1 MSFLLDTNVVSELRK
16 GARAD
21 ARVRAWFAGVDDE
34 ELFLSVLV
42 VGEIRRNIE
51 AIRRRDRPAATAL
64 DRWLATVVSD
74 CADRILGVDLDVA
87 GAWATFNVPDPLPV
101 IDSLLAATAHVHGLT
116 VVTRNT
122 ADIARTGVPAVNPFE
137 LPASAP

>member
-1 MSFLLDTNVVSELRK
+1 VSFLLDTNVVSELRK

-21 ARVRAWFAGVDDE
+21 GHVREWFSAVAAD

-42 VGEIRRNIE
+42 VGEIRRGIE
-51 AIRRRDRPAATAL
+51 AIRRRDRAAATSL

-74 CADRILGVDLDVA
+74 CSDRILDVDLDVA
-87 GAWATFNVPDPLPV
+87 AAWATFNVPDPLPV

-116 VVTRNT
+116 MVTRNV
-122 ADIARTGVPAVNPFE
+122 ADIARTGVPVINPFE
-137 LPASAP
+137 PTVRAT